1 MNHNSNSSS
10 GNSSSGSINSD
21 SDNSIINNTI
31 ISNNDNNNN
40 TNNSRH
46 IDISPSLGLIKLT
59 EYLNQT
65 RRQSEMAI
73 DSLNDK
79 INELTTD
86 NDKALKLIEKYQNER
101 DYYRNYAEQL
111 KLQNNKKW
119 KLQERD
125 DWKSLVESVQNDRSR
140 LQDDCNTLTLL
151 LNDANNRI
159 AILENQLNDYINQN
173 NNNDNSNNDTNT
185 NIPSSPSHHHHQNQ
199 SSSSSSLVPSTPT
212 TQIRTLK
219 TELEKLTYEREIERK
234 NIETQKKAK
243 GIITIITITIIIT
256 IIIAI
261 IITIIIEVEI
271 SRLKEELKIVKEQR
285 KMKKNID
292 SNNVL
297 VSKSPLSPDGSSWGW
312 IGLFFATSNSK
323 PSTNSAIL
331 RV

>member
-1 MNHNSNSSS
+1 MNHSSS
-10 GNSSSGSINSD
+10 SSSSSS
-21 SDNSIINNTI
+21 SDNNIINNT
-31 ISNNDNNNN
+31 SDNNNN
-40 TNNSRH
+40 NNSNNNNNNNNQD

-59 EYLNQT
+59 EYLHQT
-65 RRQSEMAI
+65 RRQSSLAI

-86 NDKALKLIEKYQNER
+86 NDKALKIIEKYQNER

-159 AILENQLNDYINQN
+159 AILENQLNDAINQHN
-173 NNNDNSNNDTNT
+173 SSSSNDNSSSNDTNT
-185 NIPSSPSHHHHQNQ
+185 NIPSSPSHHHHQ
-199 SSSSSSLVPSTPT
+199 SSSSSLVPSTPT

-219 TELEKLTYEREIERK
+219 TELEKLTYEREVERK
-234 NIETQKKAK
+234 NIETHKKAK
-243 GIITIITITIIIT
+243 GIITIIITIII
-256 IIIAI
+256 IIII
-261 IITIIIEVEI
+261 ITIITIIIEIEI
-271 SRLKEELKIVKEQR
+271 SRLKEELKIAKEQR

-292 SNNVL
+292 SSSSRVL
-297 VSKSPLSPDGSSWGW
+297 VSKSPLSSDGSSSWGW
-312 IGLFFATSNSK
+312 IGLFFSSGSK

>member
-1 MNHNSNSSS
+1 MNHNSSS
-10 GNSSSGSINSD
+10 GNSD
-21 SDNSIINNTI
+21 SDNIIINNT
-31 ISNNDNNNN
+31 NNDNNN
-40 TNNSRH
+40 SRD

-86 NDKALKLIEKYQNER
+86 NDKALKIIEKYQNER

-159 AILENQLNDYINQN
+159 ATLENQLNDYINQN
-173 NNNDNSNNDTNT
+173 NNSNDNSNDTNTNT
-185 NIPSSPSHHHHQNQ
+185 NIPSSPSHHHHH
-199 SSSSSSLVPSTPT
+199 
-212 TQIRTLK
+212 
-219 TELEKLTYEREIERK
+219 
-234 NIETQKKAK
+234 
-243 GIITIITITIIIT
+243 
-256 IIIAI
+256 
-261 IITIIIEVEI
+261 
-271 SRLKEELKIVKEQR
+271 
-285 KMKKNID
+285 
-292 SNNVL
+292 
-297 VSKSPLSPDGSSWGW
+297 
-312 IGLFFATSNSK
+312 
-323 PSTNSAIL
+323 
-331 RV
+331 

>member
-1 MNHNSNSSS
+1 MNHNSN
-10 GNSSSGSINSD
+10 NSNSSGSSNSD
-21 SDNSIINNTI
+21 SDNSIINNA
-31 ISNNDNNNN
+31 ISNNNNNNN
-40 TNNSRH
+40 TNNSRD

-86 NDKALKLIEKYQNER
+86 NDKALKIIEKYQNER

-173 NNNDNSNNDTNT
+173 DNNNNDNSNNDTNT
-185 NIPSSPSHHHHQNQ
+185 IIPSSPSHHHHQNQ

-234 NIETQKKAK
+234 NIETHKKAK
-243 GIITIITITIIIT
+243 GIIAIIIT
-256 IIIAI
+256 IIITTIITI
-261 IITIIIEVEI
+261 IIFIIIEVEI

-297 VSKSPLSPDGSSWGW
+297 VSKSPLSPEGSSWGW
-312 IGLFFATSNSK
+312 ISLFFATSSSK